1 LDIGLSLMA
10 LEVPL
15 CKCWNNGS
23 TNIPPNDSGYKD
35 VVFLPPSSSVKLMVK
50 MTDYSDAYSPYMYH
64 CHVLEHEDDGM
75 MGQFL
80 VV

>member
-1 LDIGLSLMA
+1 MA

-15 CKCWNNGS
+15 CKCWNNGA

-64 CHVLEHEDDGM
+64 YHILEHEDDGM